1 VTRELH
7 QRTGRAGL
15 RVRRPAR
22 SSNKKYRQ
30 RCSTAWRQPWR
41 PENRWGLRR
50 PPVFHLIYQGR
61 TCSYDDGGIGA
72 RPPDLRQFSQLRW

>member
-7 QRTGRAGL
+7 QRIGRAGL

-50 PPVFHLIYQGR
+50 PPVFHL
-61 TCSYDDGGIGA
+61 
-72 RPPDLRQFSQLRW
+72 